1 MNRQVISNTVTR
13 TLIILLIAVSTT
25 ALVLYS
31 LGDHEFIGTGV
42 TVAVVVSLLIAPVYT
57 YRSLNVIQKLEE
69 VRRDLEEISTHDFLT
84 GIYNRRFLIEQA
96 RTILALGLRHRFP
109 VSLIM
114 LDLDHFKQVN
124 DSYGHAAG
132 DAVLVELSTYIRRLI
147 RVTDIF
153 GRYGGEEFI
162 VFMPHTELDDAAR
175 LAGRIREGVK
185 ESRFNDLQIT
195 ISMGVSVAN
204 EATRTLDDLID
215 KADTALYEAKD
226 AGEDRVEVSQAAT
239 L

>member
-226 AGEDRVEVSQAAT
+226 AGRDRVEVSQAAT

>member
-96 RTILALGLRHRFP
+96 GTILALGLRHRFP

-226 AGEDRVEVSQAAT
+226 AGRDRVEVSQAAT

>member
-31 LGDHEFIGTGV
+31 LGDHAFIGTGV

-162 VFMPHTELDDAAR
+162 VFMPHTELDDAAK
-175 LAGRIREGVK
+175 LADRIREGVK

-215 KADTALYEAKD
+215 NADTALYEAKD
-226 AGEDRVEVSQAAT
+226 AGRDRVEVSQAAT